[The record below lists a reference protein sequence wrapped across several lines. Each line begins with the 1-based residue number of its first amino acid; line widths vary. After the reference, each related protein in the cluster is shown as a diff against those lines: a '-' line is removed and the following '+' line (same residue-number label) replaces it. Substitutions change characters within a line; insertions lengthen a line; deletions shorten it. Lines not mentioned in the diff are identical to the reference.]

1 MPGVALSQLDVVVVG
16 ELNVDLILQNIS
28 SFPEM
33 GKEKLAQDMILTMGS
48 ASAILASNL
57 ARLGVR
63 VGFIGKLGKDQF
75 AEVVLAT
82 LIERGVDIEGIEQD
96 ADSLTGI
103 TVSLTFPD
111 NYAMVTYMG
120 AMEEF
125 SIGNVDFD
133 YLTRAKHMHL
143 SSYYLQ
149 PAMRKGCV
157 ELFRRA
163 KEAGMTTSFDPGWDP
178 QEQWATDI
186 RDVLHHVDVF
196 LPNEQEALNISGQ
209 ETVEGALSNL
219 GANSSIVVIKRGSR
233 GAVCLAKGE
242 IIKTG
247 VYTVKPIDT
256 TGAGDSFNAGF
267 LHEWLQGSDIRRCL
281 KIGSACGALATTR
294 LGGSTASPTIQEL
307 DAFLAD
313 HGDERILLD

>member
-1 MPGVALSQLDVVVVG
+1 MGKLDVVVVG
-16 ELNVDLILQNIS
+16 ELNVDLILQDIS

-33 GKEKLAQDMILTMGS
+33 GKEKLAQDMVLTMGS

-63 VGFIGKLGKDQF
+63 VGFAGKLGRDQF
-75 AEVVLAT
+75 AEVVLST
-82 LIERGVDIEGIEQD
+82 LVERGVDTGGIEQD
-96 ADSLTGI
+96 ADSRTGI

-125 SIGNVDFD
+125 GVSGVDFN

-149 PAMRKGCV
+149 PAMREGCV

-163 KEAGMTTSFDPGWDP
+163 KEASMTTSFDPGWDP
-178 QEQWATDI
+178 QEEWAADI
-186 RDVLHHVDVF
+186 RDVLHYVDVF

-209 ETVEGALSNL
+209 VTIEDALNEL
-219 GANSSIVVIKRGSR
+219 GANSSVVIIKRGSE
-233 GAVCLAKGE
+233 GAACLAEGE
-242 IIKTG
+242 IIKTRAYA
-247 VYTVKPIDT
+247 VNPIDT

-267 LHEWLQGSDIRRCL
+267 LYEWLRGSDIRRCL
-281 KIGSACGALATTR
+281 NSGSACGALATTK

-307 DAFLAD
+307 DSFLND
-313 HGDERILLD
+313 HRDERIFID